1 MNYIIFDDAT
11 RENLKPLTYT
21 RPICEIRVGIMTIRE
36 KWEKYLESKTSTL
49 TEDYLR
55 EKYPIEL
62 SDSMIL
68 INGSICPTAHIVK
81 KIKALKP
88 NQTLIDGETIIA
100 MYKTKD
106 GFLADDGEVSE
117 RIEAE
122 TSDYICIANPWDIFT
137 NNERAIKEDYALITK
152 GRKSVKLSDTN
163 KVICPENV
171 FVEEGAVVECA
182 TLNAKDG
189 VIYIGKNAEI
199 MENSVIRGTFA
210 MCEYSILKLGTKI
223 YGATTLGPYSK
234 IGGELANVVIFGYS
248 NKAHDGFIGNSVIG
262 EWCNIGADTNASNL
276 KNTYEEVRL
285 WSISQNT
292 FVSTGQT
299 FCGTIMA
306 DHSKCGINTMLNT
319 GTIVGVNANIF
330 GHGYQRNFIPS
341 FVWGG
346 SSGLKIYDFNKAIE
360 VAKRMY
366 ARRNLVFSEVE
377 ERILKAV
384 FDLTLRNKRL
394 KPV

>member
-11 RENLKPLTYT
+11 RESLKPLTYT
-21 RPICEIRVGIMTIRE
+21 RPVCEIRIGILTIRE
-36 KWEKYLESKTSTL
+36 KWEKYLNCKTSTL
-49 TEDYLR
+49 TEDYLS

-68 INGSICPTAHIVK
+68 INGSICPTDDIVK
-81 KIKALKP
+81 KVTALQP
-88 NQTLIDGETIIA
+88 NQTLVDGDVIIA
-100 MYKTKD
+100 MYKTKE
-106 GFLADDGEVSE
+106 GFLADEAEVSE
-117 RIEAE
+117 RIEIG
-122 TSDYICIANPWDIFT
+122 TSAYIQIVNPWDIFV
-137 NNERAIKEDYALITK
+137 NNERAINDDFALITK
-152 GRKSVKLSDTN
+152 GRTSAKISETN
-163 KVICPENV
+163 KVICPENI
-171 FVEEGAVVECA
+171 FVEEGAIIECA
-182 TLNAKDG
+182 TLNAKTG
-189 VIYIGKNAEI
+189 VIYIGKDAEI
-199 MENSVIRGTFA
+199 MENSVVRGPFA
-210 MCEYSILKLGTKI
+210 MCEHSVLKLSAKI

-234 IGGELANVVIFGYS
+234 VGGELANVVIFGHS

-285 WSISQNT
+285 WSIAQNT
-292 FVSTGQT
+292 FIPTGQT

-306 DHSKCGINTMLNT
+306 DHSKCGINTMFNT
-319 GTIVGVNANIF
+319 GTVVGVSANVF

-346 SSGLKIYDFNKAIE
+346 TSGLKLYDFNKAIE

-366 ARRNLVFSEVE
+366 QRRDLTFSDVD

-384 FDLTLRNKRL
+384 YGLTLKNKQRIIS
-394 KPV
+394 